1 MNHSTGNRRRNAAA
15 RRRLGYTLL
24 EIMTSVT
31 LALMLMYSVAK
42 IFSRVGGAMNE
53 TMSTMEMNNSLRN
66 AKNRLTADLE
76 ALSVAPAP
84 PRNSRMNEGYL
95 CYVEGMGGPFSQIVA
110 VNNGMPF
117 STADIALD
125 TERYEANYNNAS
137 ASDPTDYNA
146 DNTVGDLDDILSFTA
161 KAPDGKPFRGRYI
174 KPIYDTQVDGS
185 GNTVTYIVDGERS
198 TFESQYA
205 EIVWFVRG
213 TTLYRRVLP
222 ILAKEMLNDSFVALQ
237 AAATNPNP
245 RDPEL
250 TNVAYDNVQ
259 MGFGFYY
266 FYDVSVHL
274 DFNGK
279 LVANSLGD
287 LTNRENRYFYWSPC
301 GIHLRPNNPTL
312 NPPILDPIEPLA
324 THGANDAWYWLRM
337 GTLQESA
344 APNFRAGAPYG
355 QDSLARDG
363 GKLPNGRA
371 RTLYGSSANT
381 VALNPG
387 EEPFWKGYDQNLSV
401 AINDSLPNLPTGI
414 YNASALPRPKS
425 PFIDFWQAPN
435 VWEEVNYETGD
446 LKSTAADFER
456 NSRQLPNSPDK
467 AFNQDVML
475 TNVLSFNV
483 KVWDPTWN
491 AYIDLG
497 AGVQNDGRVH
507 RPDGST
513 TDMYDPNELS
523 SFGFYGDP
531 SLVNVKVY
539 DNLYNDAGDIIKNL
553 YTGRKYS
560 WFPCVY
566 DTWTEQYQRDLFV
579 FDDNREEM
587 NASGALAD
595 VNSDSEI
602 SAAQL
607 QDYPPPYSTP
617 IKSLQIEIR
626 VFDPRSKTIRN
637 NTFNVDL
644 TRLMPANSAN
654 VNFN

>member
-76 ALSVAPAP
+76 ALSVTPAP

-95 CYVEGMGGPFSQIVA
+95 CYVEGMGGPFDRVVA
-110 VNNGMPF
+110 GNSGMPF

-125 TERYEANYNNAS
+125 TERYEANYNN

-161 KAPDGKPFRGRYI
+161 KAPDGQPFRGRYI

-185 GNTVTYIVDGERS
+185 GNTVTYIVDAEKS

-222 ILAKEMLNDSFVALQ
+222 IMSNDMLQESFKALEC
-237 AAATNPNP
+237 AATTNPTDGS
-245 RDPEL
+245 DPADADL
-250 TNVAYDNVQ
+250 DNVAYDNIA
-259 MGFGFYY
+259 MGYGFYF

-274 DFNGK
+274 GSNGR

-287 LTNRENRYFYWSPC
+287 LTNRENRYFYWNSC
-301 GIHLRPNNPTL
+301 GLHLHPDASAL
-312 NPPILDPIEPLA
+312 NPIKPA
-324 THGANDAWYWLRM
+324 QFHGLNDAWYWLRM
-337 GTLQESA
+337 ATLQESA

-355 QDSLARDG
+355 QDYFARDSILARNNGTYG
-363 GKLPNGRA
+363 GFA
-371 RTLYGSSANT
+371 RTIYGASN
-381 VALNPG
+381 
-387 EEPFWKGYDQNLSV
+387 SV
-401 AINDSLPNLPTGI
+401 TGDPIVNYWMGLTQGLVFRVNDPLPNLAAGTYSGKD
-414 YNASALPRPKS
+414 LPRPGS
-425 PFIDFWQAPN
+425 PFIDFWKAPN

-446 LKSTAADFER
+446 LVSTATDFAQ
-456 NSRQLPNSPDK
+456 NSNNPDK
-467 AFNQDVML
+467 AFNQDVVL
-475 TNVLSFNV
+475 TNVVSFNV
-483 KVWDPTWN
+483 KVWDPTFN

-497 AGVQNDGRVH
+497 AGVQNDGQVH
-507 RPDGST
+507 LPDGST
-513 TDMYDPNELS
+513 TGMYNSNELS
-523 SFGFYGDP
+523 SFGYYGNPNLGTVLETADDDP
-531 SLVNVKVY
+531 
-539 DNLYNDAGDIIKNL
+539 DPDHPIATFDKNPWL
-553 YTGRKYS
+553 
-560 WFPCVY
+560 PCVY
-566 DTWTEQYQRDLFV
+566 DTWSEQYQRDLFV
-579 FDDNREEM
+579 FDDNRKET

-595 VNSDSEI
+595 VNSDGEI

-607 QDYPPPYSTP
+607 QDYPPPYNTR

-644 TRLMPANSAN
+644 STI
-654 VNFN
+654 